1 MTQLL
6 AAAKRHP
13 GPLTMAAVLLM
24 LTVETWKFHA
34 KLPGTGFPW
43 AGWDDQHHYFVAAQ
57 AWAQGNLD
65 PQLHHYLPGYSLL
78 GAAFMPVLP
87 WQPFL
92 VPDFV
97 CYAACLILFCRIARR
112 LIPGGWAWDLAAP
125 AVFCATTLGSPMLRA
140 IWLTPWSTT
149 GSAPFLFAA
158 LLMAL
163 RAAQMPSWSRIA
175 ALGAVLGVC
184 AGFRPSDA
192 AVLMIVCAPYV
203 AFAQVAR
210 GNIGPAVVVRLVG
223 AFGIGLLGGCAPWLI
238 AHIAAHGVAPGTYVG
253 RMSEIGFEWRLLP
266 LRWVEIVIDSRP
278 LMQEGPGLAGAYPW
292 IALGIAGLGAA
303 SFEMGAARPAWRL
316 VAAAIALHW
325 ALYLSYR
332 DLHAQGLWRFHNLHY
347 FKWTFPFLGLAALRL
362 LVAFRSPARRRLA
375 AISIAAALPLFL
387 WRPVLRIADTPA
399 LEEGSP
405 PRITADLSKV
415 FDAVL
420 LPIKGDWRSIYFSH
434 TALRGK
440 DRVFVSQP
448 DFKLIPHLDD
458 ALLIPL
464 RPLQGPPLQ
473 LDMDPKL
480 ILRPGASG
488 HAAMQRIEF
497 GLPCFIAPSRQAC
510 ATAFGGDS
518 G

>member
-1 MTQLL
+1 
-6 AAAKRHP
+6 
-13 GPLTMAAVLLM
+13 MAAVLLM
-24 LTVETWKFHA
+24 LAIETWKFHA
-34 KLPGTGFPW
+34 KLRGPGFPW
-43 AGWDDQHHYFVAAQ
+43 ADWDDQHHYFVASQ

-65 PQLHHYLPGYSLL
+65 PALHHYLPGYSLL
-78 GAAFMPVLP
+78 GAAFMRVLP

-92 VPDFV
+92 VPDFL

-112 LIPGGWAWDLAAP
+112 LIPAGWGWELGAP
-125 AVFCATTLGSPMLRA
+125 VVFCATTLGSPVLRA
-140 IWLTPWSTT
+140 TWLTPWSTT

-163 RAAQMPSWSRIA
+163 RAAEAPSPARVA

-192 AVLMIVCAPYV
+192 AALVVVCTPYV
-203 AFAQVAR
+203 GLAQVMR
-210 GNIGPAVVVRLVG
+210 GNIGANGAARLTG
-223 AFGIGLLGGCAPWLI
+223 AFVAGLVAGSAPWLI
-238 AHIAAHGVAPGTYVG
+238 AHIAVHGVAPGTYVG

-266 LRWVEIVIDSRP
+266 LRWVEIVINSRP
-278 LMQEGPGLAGAYPW
+278 LMPEGPGLAGAYPW
-292 IALGIAGLGAA
+292 ILVGIAGLGAA
-303 SFEMGAARPAWRL
+303 SVEAGPARPAWRL
-316 VAAAIALHW
+316 VAAATSLHW
-325 ALYLSYR
+325 ALYLAYR

-362 LVAFRSPARRRLA
+362 LVAFCFPARRRLG
-375 AISIAAALPLFL
+375 AISVAAALPLFL
-387 WRPVLRIADTPA
+387 WRPVLQVEDAPA

-405 PRITADLSKV
+405 PRIIADLSNV

-420 LPIKGDWRSIYFSH
+420 LPIEGDWRGIYFSH
-434 TALRGK
+434 TVLRGK

-448 DFKLIPHLDD
+448 DFKLIPYLDD

-480 ILRPGASG
+480 ILRSGARG
-488 HAAMQRIEF
+488 HAAIQRIEF
-497 GLPCFIAPSRQAC
+497 GLPCFVVPSRQAC
-510 ATAFGGDS
+510 ATALGRDS